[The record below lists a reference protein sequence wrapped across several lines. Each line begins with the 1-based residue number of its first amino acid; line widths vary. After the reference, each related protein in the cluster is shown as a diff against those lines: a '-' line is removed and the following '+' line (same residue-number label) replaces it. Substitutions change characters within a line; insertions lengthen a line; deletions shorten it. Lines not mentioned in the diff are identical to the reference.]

1 MDHAPCRGRNGR
13 HGQAVHRA
21 RRRGRHHRGRGQ
33 LLLQGLCGKGQGGQ
47 ERGQE
52 VARCW
57 RVRRRLGLRCGLLHH
72 DRGRCRRLRVR
83 RACLPDPRSGERL
96 RFSRGRGS
104 RALRQDGPQRR
115 RVRDAPGLRRGV
127 RDPPE
132 VPVRLRSARHLE
144 PVEPGERGTELAPR
158 ARRAGLREGRQSG
171 ERPGLRRGLGRGP
184 LDGSGGHRGERAGE
198 RHRRLALRAVR
209 LAPGRFLRHEGHR
222 GAARR
227 VRRARD
233 QRGEH
238 RAREVGG
245 WPVAETQVLQ
255 NVLRDDHRLPR
266 VPEPAIMV
274 IFGAS
279 GDLTARKLVPALYD
293 LASQRR
299 LPMEF
304 AVVGISRT
312 PLSHE
317 EFRERLHD
325 ALKEQRPGRVSDDV
339 WESFSSSLFYLPG
352 DSKKPET
359 YEQLQGFLKEL
370 DKERGTD
377 GNRIFYLA
385 SSLSLVPTIVER
397 LGEAGMSE
405 EGGGYARLVVE
416 KPFGRDLE
424 SARELN
430 REIRRYFEETQ
441 IYRIDHYLGKDTV
454 QNVLALRFAN
464 GIFEPIWNQHYV
476 DHVQITVAE
485 DIGVGTRGAFYEE
498 AGALRDIVQN
508 HVMQI
513 LCLTAMEPPVTFD
526 AESVREE
533 KVKVLKAVR
542 PIPEDEV
549 DLFAVR
555 SQYARGWIFG
565 EEVPG
570 YREERD
576 VAPDSSTET
585 YVALKVFVDNW
596 RWAGVPF
603 YIRAGKRLP
612 KKATEIA
619 IQFHPTPHTPFARDE
634 TLGLEPNVLV
644 VRVQPQEGISLK
656 IGAKVP
662 GTGFEISSVNMDLL
676 YGTAFLEEAPDA
688 YQRLLLDLMLGDP
701 TLFIRADEAED
712 AWAILEPVMR
722 AWSGSKEVPTYP
734 AGTWGPEEAEELL
747 ERDGREWRR
756 P

>member
-1 MDHAPCRGRNGR
+1 
-13 HGQAVHRA
+13 
-21 RRRGRHHRGRGQ
+21 
-33 LLLQGLCGKGQGGQ
+33 
-47 ERGQE
+47 
-52 VARCW
+52 
-57 RVRRRLGLRCGLLHH
+57 
-72 DRGRCRRLRVR
+72 
-83 RACLPDPRSGERL
+83 
-96 RFSRGRGS
+96 
-104 RALRQDGPQRR
+104 
-115 RVRDAPGLRRGV
+115 
-127 RDPPE
+127 
-132 VPVRLRSARHLE
+132 
-144 PVEPGERGTELAPR
+144 
-158 ARRAGLREGRQSG
+158 
-171 ERPGLRRGLGRGP
+171 
-184 LDGSGGHRGERAGE
+184 
-198 RHRRLALRAVR
+198 
-209 LAPGRFLRHEGHR
+209 
-222 GAARR
+222 
-227 VRRARD
+227 
-233 QRGEH
+233 
-238 RAREVGG
+238 
-245 WPVAETQVLQ
+245 VAETQVLQ
-255 NVLRDDHRLPR
+255 NVLRDDQRLPR
-266 VPEPAIMV
+266 VSEPAVMV

-299 LPMEF
+299 LPMEL

-312 PLSHE
+312 ALSHE

-339 WESFSSSLFYLPG
+339 WESFSRSLFYLPG

-359 YEQLQGFLKEL
+359 YEELQGFLKEL
-370 DKERGTD
+370 DKERGTE

-385 SSLSLVPTIVER
+385 SSPSLFPTIVER

-405 EGGGYARLVVE
+405 EDGGYARLVVE
-416 KPFGRDLE
+416 KPFGRDLM
-424 SARELN
+424 SAKELN
-430 REIRRYFEETQ
+430 GEIRRYFEETQ

-454 QNVLALRFAN
+454 QNILALRFSN

-508 HVMQI
+508 HVMQV

-549 DLFAVR
+549 DLYAVR
-555 SQYARGWIFG
+555 GQYERGWVWG
-565 EEVPG
+565 EEVEG
-570 YREERD
+570 YREEED

-619 IQFHPTPHTPFARDE
+619 IQFHSTPHTPFARDE

-644 VRVQPQEGISLK
+644 LRIQPEEGISLK

-662 GTGFEISSVNMDLL
+662 GSGFEISSVNMDLL

-701 TLFIRADEAED
+701 TLFIRADEAEG
-712 AWAILEPVMR
+712 AWSILEPVMR
-722 AWSGSKEVPTYP
+722 AWSESKEAPTYP
-734 AGTWGPEEAEELL
+734 AGTWGPEEADELL

>member
-1 MDHAPCRGRNGR
+1 
-13 HGQAVHRA
+13 
-21 RRRGRHHRGRGQ
+21 
-33 LLLQGLCGKGQGGQ
+33 
-47 ERGQE
+47 
-52 VARCW
+52 
-57 RVRRRLGLRCGLLHH
+57 
-72 DRGRCRRLRVR
+72 
-83 RACLPDPRSGERL
+83 
-96 RFSRGRGS
+96 
-104 RALRQDGPQRR
+104 
-115 RVRDAPGLRRGV
+115 
-127 RDPPE
+127 
-132 VPVRLRSARHLE
+132 
-144 PVEPGERGTELAPR
+144 
-158 ARRAGLREGRQSG
+158 
-171 ERPGLRRGLGRGP
+171 
-184 LDGSGGHRGERAGE
+184 
-198 RHRRLALRAVR
+198 
-209 LAPGRFLRHEGHR
+209 
-222 GAARR
+222 
-227 VRRARD
+227 
-233 QRGEH
+233 
-238 RAREVGG
+238 
-245 WPVAETQVLQ
+245 VAETQVLQ
-255 NVLRDDHRLPR
+255 NVLRDDQRLPR
-266 VPEPAIMV
+266 VSEPAVMV

-299 LPMEF
+299 LPMEL

-312 PLSHE
+312 ALSHE

-339 WESFSSSLFYLPG
+339 WESFSRSLFYLPG

-359 YEQLQGFLKEL
+359 YEELQGFLKEL
-370 DKERGTD
+370 DKERGTE

-385 SSLSLVPTIVER
+385 SSPSLFPTIVER

-405 EGGGYARLVVE
+405 EDGGYARLVVE
-416 KPFGRDLE
+416 KPFGRDLM

-430 REIRRYFEETQ
+430 GEIRRYFEETQ

-454 QNVLALRFAN
+454 QNILALRFSN

-508 HVMQI
+508 HVMQV

-549 DLFAVR
+549 DLYAVR
-555 SQYARGWIFG
+555 GQYERGWVWG
-565 EEVPG
+565 EEVEG
-570 YREERD
+570 YREEED

-619 IQFHPTPHTPFARDE
+619 IQFHSTPHTPFARDE

-644 VRVQPQEGISLK
+644 LRIQPEEGISLK

-662 GTGFEISSVNMDLL
+662 GSGFEISSVNMDLL

-701 TLFIRADEAED
+701 TLFIRADEAEG
-712 AWAILEPVMR
+712 AWSILEPVMR
-722 AWSGSKEVPTYP
+722 AWSESKEAPTYP
-734 AGTWGPEEAEELL
+734 AGTWGPEEADELL